1 MRQLL
6 TKISFSFYTTL
17 FIFILYVLIFTIT
30 ACLIYTVIGLGWF
43 DEESLNPMLLTLA
56 ACFLVGTTI
65 SIIWGHKMLKNV
77 RIFTGAMDQLA
88 SGDFSVRLNMTHPL
102 EYQLLSDNFNRMA
115 EQLAG
120 IQVLRTDFIN
130 HFSHEFKTPIVSIKG
145 FAQIL
150 KDDTLSKEEREEY
163 LTIMIEEADRL
174 STLAT
179 NVLMLSNIESQ
190 TLLVD
195 RQRFNLGEQ
204 LRQCILMF
212 EPKLIKKDI
221 LLLATIE
228 DEDIYAN
235 KELLNQVWLN
245 LLDNAIKFVP
255 IGGKIEVSMG
265 SYEADL
271 TVMIADNG
279 CGIAKETLPK
289 IFDKFYQEDH
299 SRKTMGNGL
308 GLSIVKKI
316 ILLHQGEITCD
327 SIPNQRT
334 IFTIRLPKSL

>member
-289 IFDKFYQEDH
+289 IFDKFYRVDE
-299 SRKTMGNGL
+299 SRKSDKGGAGL
-308 GLSIVKKI
+308 GLAITKEIVE
-316 ILLHQGEITCD
+316 LHDGNIYVKND
-327 SIPNQRT
+327 SDLIEFY
-334 IFTIRLPKSL
+334 IEL